1 MHSISKLSVNNMKRS
16 MPLNA
21 KNDAI
26 HSMGKNEWWV
36 LSMMV
41 AKNSK
46 DSVWEFVL
54 LTF

>member
-1 MHSISKLSVNNMKRS
+1 MQRNLS
-16 MPLNA
+16 LNA

-26 HSMGKNEWWV
+26 YSMGKNEWWV

-41 AKNSK
+41 VKNSE
-46 DSVWEFVL
+46 DSEWEFVL

>member
-1 MHSISKLSVNNMKRS
+1 MS
-16 MPLNA
+16 LNA

-26 HSMGKNEWWV
+26 YSMGKNEWWV

-41 AKNSK
+41 AKNCEESE
-46 DSVWEFVL
+46 WECVL

>member
-1 MHSISKLSVNNMKRS
+1 MHSISEESVNNMKRR

-26 HSMGKNEWWV
+26 YSMGKNEWWV

-41 AKNSK
+41 AKNSE
-46 DSVWEFVL
+46 DSEWEFVL